1 MSMNNNQDPEVD
13 VVCKE
18 VDEVRTKYM
27 DMDVVGDDEK
37 ERVESVNGAESGD
50 STEDSETDD
59 RGLGGIFDGN
69 DGDDED
75 DVVAKQSPTKKKR
88 KKMVNKKRVEMLCDL
103 SVDGRPKTARKSEK
117 KRRKKPKEEY
127 SREQI
132 EMVFE
137 KLDEEGNGRLSMQNI
152 LNGFHAV
159 NQSDKIEAGL
169 AKKMLIYADK
179 QHDNDSVVRLDD
191 FLAMTRL
198 ADLWPVA

>member
-1 MSMNNNQDPEVD
+1 M
-13 VVCKE
+13 
-18 VDEVRTKYM
+18 
-27 DMDVVGDDEK
+27 
-37 ERVESVNGAESGD
+37 
-50 STEDSETDD
+50 
-59 RGLGGIFDGN
+59 
-69 DGDDED
+69 
-75 DVVAKQSPTKKKR
+75 QS
-88 KKMVNKKRVEMLCDL
+88 DL
-103 SVDGRPKTARKSEK
+103 NIRGRPKTANKSAK
-117 KRRKKPKEEY
+117 KRRKKPKGEY